1 MGFEKITLWC
11 GMTSECKAEVIND
24 SNFQNPK
31 KCIINLFSK
40 QGDCSYVSCY
50 CEENVYKLCQDVN
63 IRNPNEV
70 TKCYVAFISNLS
82 RTVPLWRQRAGKDDG
97 KLVVWDY
104 HVIFLYHPEVN
115 RCLVYDL
122 DSELPFPTYVH
133 KYVTETFRTD
143 QILKPDYFRFFRIIP
158 AVEFLRDFASD
169 RRHMK
174 RSDGSWIKPP
184 PNYPAISSSIVSH
197 NLEDYI
203 QMDSTKGPGHV
214 LSLQQ
219 FVQHFYRPTS

>member
-1 MGFEKITLWC
+1 
-11 GMTSECKAEVIND
+11 MTSECKAEVIND
-24 SNFQNPK
+24 SNFEYK
-31 KCIINLFSK
+31 KQSIINLFSK

-63 IRNPNEV
+63 KRNPNEV

-104 HVIFLYHPEVN
+104 HVIFLYHPEVD

-122 DSELPFPTYVH
+122 DSELPFPTYIH

-143 QILKPDYFRFFRIIP
+143 QILKPDYFRFFRIIQ
-158 AVEFLRDFASD
+158 AIEFLRDFASD

-184 PNYPAISSSIVSH
+184 PNYPAISSSVSSH

-214 LSLQQ
+214 LSLAQ
-219 FVQHFYRPTS
+219 FVKHFYKPTS